1 MRYCVLHSNTGLDRT
16 EWDKVKP
23 HRITTTECR
32 RVTSS
37 VNDAPS
43 YGISPC
49 RRSEG
54 NHQRSHR
61 LELQHWFPYNRS
73 VPFFL
78 ISRRSFPLRGFSIH
92 PSSSV
97 VTNCCKY
104 TIGPSETQPL
114 HPRSRLPL
122 IHPRK
127 WVFKNNVTGFLL
139 HNKVKKKKRKYRP
152 TYKIK

>member
-23 HRITTTECR
+23 HRITATECR

-43 YGISPC
+43 RGISPC

-54 NHQRSHR
+54 ASA
-61 LELQHWFPYNRS
+61 LVSLQS
-73 VPFFL
+73 ISTFFL
-78 ISRRSFPLRGFSIH
+78 ISWRSFPLRGFSIH
-92 PSSSV
+92 PSSSA

-139 HNKVKKKKRKYRP
+139 HNKVKKKKGNTDQHTK
-152 TYKIK
+152 